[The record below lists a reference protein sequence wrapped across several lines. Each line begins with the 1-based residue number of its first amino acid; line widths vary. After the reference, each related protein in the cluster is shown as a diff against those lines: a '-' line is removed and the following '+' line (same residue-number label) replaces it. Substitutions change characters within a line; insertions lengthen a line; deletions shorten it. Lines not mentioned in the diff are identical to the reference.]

1 MSSLVQESNW
11 HKDWLLWAPLHV
23 DVKIKIHSSTPTFS
37 VLIWTV
43 LPNASLTTK
52 YIKEFSFG
60 FHIVSLKPCAEGCHG
75 KTDLKMKDDLVLWWH
90 VKHLSLLFIS
100 AIRVQ
105 AWVQKN
111 VKKTKGNLL
120 HSSRRLMFL
129 STFWWK
135 RTRNWGAQFHL
146 RWISSQD
153 LSQTMT
159 DTCS

>member
-1 MSSLVQESNW
+1 MPKKSLT
-11 HKDWLLWAPLHV
+11 K
-23 DVKIKIHSSTPTFS
+23 KIAKYKGIF
-37 VLIWTV
+37 IWT
-43 LPNASLTTK
+43 S
-52 YIKEFSFG
+52 
-60 FHIVSLKPCAEGCHG
+60 HCLKPWAEGGHG

-120 HSSRRLMFL
+120 HSSRRLMFF

-146 RWISSQD
+146 CWISSQD

-159 DTCS
+159 DTCSESREKIVYFLAAVFFWEGCTFKI